1 MGKPLVTVAIP
12 TYRRPELLREALES
26 VRAQTFR
33 DFAVLVSDNASGD
46 GTGAVVR
53 EFSDLQIEHYRHETN
68 LGAKRNF
75 RFALTHPQTPFVAQ
89 LEDDNLWLPHHLENA
104 MAGFKIWPEASMYGC
119 GTEGFG
125 GNTQNYWTPW
135 WLEGTREASFSSPR
149 ERMVSIL
156 RKTPIA
162 SSSWVMRRAATEA
175 IEEWGGPFWPA
186 CFDALWEGQ
195 QFMAGGLIYEPR
207 LGVKYRWH
215 ETNYTHGWKK
225 DIRMAAAEIRWT
237 MRVLASMGLRR
248 GLLDPDAMVR
258 EVVTWPAREA
268 STFVTA
274 LAVREAPTPLRTAA
288 LRIFQEHPEVQS
300 GGVSGHTRLAGMI
313 GSWYLGYADRIDRW
327 RACWPPAGLPSYE
340 PH

>member
-1 MGKPLVTVAIP
+1 
-12 TYRRPELLREALES
+12 
-26 VRAQTFR
+26 
-33 DFAVLVSDNASGD
+33 
-46 GTGAVVR
+46 
-53 EFSDLQIEHYRHETN
+53 
-68 LGAKRNF
+68 
-75 RFALTHPQTPFVAQ
+75 
-89 LEDDNLWLPHHLENA
+89 
-104 MAGFKIWPEASMYGC
+104 
-119 GTEGFG
+119 
-125 GNTQNYWTPW
+125 
-135 WLEGTREASFSSPR
+135 
-149 ERMVSIL
+149 
-156 RKTPIA
+156 
-162 SSSWVMRRAATEA
+162 
-175 IEEWGGPFWPA
+175 
-186 CFDALWEGQ
+186 
-195 QFMAGGLIYEPR
+195 MAGGLIYEPR